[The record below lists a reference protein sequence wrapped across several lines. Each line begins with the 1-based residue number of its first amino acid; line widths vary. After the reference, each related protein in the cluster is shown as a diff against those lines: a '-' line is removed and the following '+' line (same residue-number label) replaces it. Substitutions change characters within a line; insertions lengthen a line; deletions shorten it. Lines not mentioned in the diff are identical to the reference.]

1 MLVARLVGV
10 VLVLLFC
17 IVFVAV
23 GLLLCVSFSALW
35 FGFDMFTFSFGGLLV
50 GACLDLLVVLGL
62 VSVYLCFILFGF
74 VYFLWLL
81 TLFERLFRVCYML
94 RFLWVNN
101 VVVTGSLRY
110 GFVWLL
116 TFVLGFD
123 SVVCVCYLGLS
134 CARC

>member
-1 MLVARLVGV
+1 MFLLAPCGLVLICLRLVLV
-10 VLVLLFC
+10 VC
-17 IVFVAV
+17 
-23 GLLLCVSFSALW
+23 W
-35 FGFDMFTFSFGGLLV
+35 W

-81 TLFERLFRVCYML
+81 TLFERLFRVCCLL

-134 CARC
+134 CARCWRFAVVVAVATLFVVC

>member
-1 MLVARLVGV
+1 MLVACLVGV

-35 FGFDMFTFSFGGLLV
+35 FGFDMFAFSFGGLLMR
-50 GACLDLLVVLGL
+50 CMLGFARGSRF

-81 TLFERLFRVCYML
+81 TLFEHLFRVC
-94 RFLWVNN
+94 
-101 VVVTGSLRY
+101 
-110 GFVWLL
+110 
-116 TFVLGFD
+116 
-123 SVVCVCYLGLS
+123 
-134 CARC
+134 